1 MSRKFQTYLD
11 DDLDKNL
18 RQYCAKTGKS
28 ISSVANAAMRAY
40 LDETTDTKLLFRRL
54 DKHTRALTKAN
65 RDIQLM
71 AEALSVF
78 VKIWFAHTPRI
89 PDSDKDNA
97 QRYAAQRYEQ
107 FCDYV
112 AKQISGGH
120 YFVDDLAEDA
130 PISDDEL
137 NAALEENDGKQS

>member
-1 MSRKFQTYLD
+1 MNKKFQTYLD
-11 DDLDKNL
+11 PKLDKNL
-18 RQYCAKTGKS
+18 RQYCAKSGKS
-28 ISSVANAAMRAY
+28 ISSVTNAAIRAY

-54 DKHTRALTKAN
+54 DKHTRALAKAN

-78 VKIWFAHTPRI
+78 VKLWFAHTPRI
-89 PDSDKDNA
+89 PDNDKENA

-112 AKQISGGH
+112 ATQISGGH
-120 YFVDDLAEDA
+120 YFVDDLVQDS
-130 PISDDEL
+130 PISEDEL
-137 NAALEENDGKQS
+137 DAAREDKP

>member
-1 MSRKFQTYLD
+1 MNKKFQTYLD
-11 DDLDKNL
+11 PKLDKNL

-28 ISSVANAAMRAY
+28 ISSVTNAAIRAY

-54 DKHTRALTKAN
+54 DKHTRGLAKAN

-89 PDSDKDNA
+89 PDSDKENA
-97 QRYAAQRYEQ
+97 QRYSAQRFEQ
-107 FCDYV
+107 YCDYV
-112 AKQISGGH
+112 AAQISGGH
-120 YFVDDLAEDA
+120 YFVDDLAQDA

-137 NAALEENDGKQS
+137 DAAREEK